1 MGEVIV
7 TPPRHRGEENSQNQE
22 EQNSVEK
29 EIQQQEESSPI
40 SSAETEQSETAE
52 TKEEEMNSEEIKNKI
67 SEKADGIKEKASEI
81 AEKANRPWV
90 WMLAGAAMILLLLV
104 GTNHLVWT
112 SDGPQLVTMSDAY
125 QAGIQRGIKN
135 VESMPWYSRV
145 WRGFTGDYHS
155 K

>member
-7 TPPRHRGEENSQNQE
+7 TPPRVREEEVKEKKVENQTEETQEEIQQE
-22 EQNSVEK
+22 EQP
-29 EIQQQEESSPI
+29 IESS
-40 SSAETEQSETAE
+40 EEQSE
-52 TKEEEMNSEEIKNKI
+52 TKEEEMNS
-67 SEKADGIKEKASEI
+67 SVDGIKEKVQEVKETISEKTSEI
-81 AEKANRPWV
+81 KSKVNRPWI
-90 WMLAGAAMILLLLV
+90 WMLAGAGLILALLIC
-104 GTNHLVWT
+104 TNHLVWT

-135 VESMPWYSRV
+135 IEALPWYSRV